1 MDRWSVF
8 VIPEAEREIRSLPAD
23 MQARFLR
30 ISSLLEDFGPQ
41 RVSAPHVRHLGD
53 KLWEMRLTG
62 RDGIARAIYFA
73 TSGRR
78 LIVVHA
84 FVKKTQKTPKGD
96 LDVARQRM
104 RSWDDDTKS

>member
-1 MDRWSVF
+1 MDRWSIF
-8 VIPEAEREIRSLPAD
+8 VTPEAEGEIQELPAD

-30 ISSLLEDFGPQ
+30 ISSLLEEFGPR

-73 TSGRR
+73 ASGRR
-78 LIVVHA
+78 LIVVRA

-96 LDVARQRM
+96 LEIARQRM
-104 RSWDDDTKS
+104 RNWDDGAKS